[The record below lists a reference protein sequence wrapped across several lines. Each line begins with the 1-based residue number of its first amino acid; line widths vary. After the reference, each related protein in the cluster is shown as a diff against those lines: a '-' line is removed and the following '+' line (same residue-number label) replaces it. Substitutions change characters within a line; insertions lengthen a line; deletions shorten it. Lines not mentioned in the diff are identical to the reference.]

1 MSDLKTGF
9 YFDEHCLWHTAA
21 AHALLVPVGGWIE
34 PLAAGGHAESP
45 ESKRRFKSL
54 LDVSGLTGQLDV
66 RSADPAAMEDLLRVH
81 GRAYLDE
88 FRKLSDAGGGELG
101 TRAPFGPGSFDI
113 ALVSAG
119 LAMRAVDDVL
129 GGKVKNAYALSRPP
143 GHHCLPDEAMGFCLL
158 ANIPIAIEA
167 ARAKKGIDKVA
178 VVDWDVHHG
187 NGTQVIY
194 YDRGDTLTI
203 SVHMEGGF
211 PPGLSAADM
220 RGEGAGKGA
229 NLNIPLLPGAGQEAY
244 IAAFEQLV
252 LPKLQAFG
260 PDLIVVASGF
270 DANGFDPLSRTL
282 AHSGT
287 FADMTDLVMAAA
299 DDLCGGRL
307 VLVHE
312 GGYAKAVVPFCG
324 VAVMERLSGISTEV
338 EDPFRTLLEGRQPPQ
353 VLTELQMKLLD
364 EQVPAAA
371 AAAAAASGERILTI

>member
-1 MSDLKTGF
+1 MSKPKTGF
-9 YFDEHCLWHTAA
+9 YFDERCLWHTAA
-21 AHALLVPVGGWIE
+21 AHALLVPVGGWVE

-54 LDVSGLTGQLDV
+54 LDVSGLTAQLDV
-66 RSADPAAMEDLLRVH
+66 RSADFATLEDLLRVH
-81 GRAYLDE
+81 GRSYVE
-88 FRKLSDAGGGELG
+88 QFKKLSDAGGGELG
-101 TRAPFGPGSFDI
+101 TRAPFGPGSYDI

-119 LAMRAVDDVL
+119 LAKRAVDDVL
-129 GGKVKNAYALSRPP
+129 SGEVKNAYSLSRPP

-167 ARAKKGIDKVA
+167 ARAKRGVDKVA

-194 YDRGDTLTI
+194 YNRGDTLSI

-211 PPGLSAADM
+211 PPGLSAPEM
-220 RGEGAGKGA
+220 RGEGAGQGT
-229 NLNIPLLPGAGQEAY
+229 NLNIPLLPGAGQDAY
-244 IAAFEQLV
+244 VRAFEQLV
-252 LPKLQAFG
+252 LPKLEAFR

-287 FADMTDLVMAAA
+287 FADMTRMIMEAA

-312 GGYAKAVVPFCG
+312 GGYAEAVVPFCG
-324 VAVMERLSGISTEV
+324 VAVMEQLSGISTDV
-338 EDPFRTLLEGRQPPQ
+338 EDPFRALLEGRQPPK
-353 VLTELQMKLLD
+353 VLTDLQFQLLD
-364 EQVPAAA
+364 DQAKSA
-371 AAAAAASGERILTI
+371 GL